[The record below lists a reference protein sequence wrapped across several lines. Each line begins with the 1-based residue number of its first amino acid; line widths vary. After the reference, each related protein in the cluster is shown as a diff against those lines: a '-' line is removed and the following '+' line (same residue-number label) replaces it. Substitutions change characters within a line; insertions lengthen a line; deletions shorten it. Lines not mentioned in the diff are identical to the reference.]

1 MRSLFGSAFFHVF
14 VVIVVVAVDAATAA
28 VVSSFIYSPVCMS
41 VHVALAL
48 YTTPFIH
55 TPYVLHVYYTYSL
68 TCLLAPSHSRFSFS
82 RCAQKYSLCV
92 LVLSRSDCVYSM
104 LKCSM

>member
-14 VVIVVVAVDAATAA
+14 VVIVVVAVDAAAA

-68 TCLLAPSHSRFSFS
+68 TCLLACSVSLSFLILS
-82 RCAQKYSLCV
+82 VRSKILAVCASA
-92 LVLSRSDCVYSM
+92 LSQ
-104 LKCSM
+104 